1 MEGKESTEETRGETR
16 HSMRRQGLSRSEQVT
31 SPHRTVLTSGVRLQD
46 TRAELAVKTARESRT
61 TWVGA
66 MRHSSHLH
74 WRQGT
79 RALAD
84 PQILRQEFCPHK
96 SPPENK
102 DLSVKT
108 GGVHPEGL
116 EGKSRKEQWA
126 PENLNRCHLHGNQ
139 GRASLPAGTFRE
151 GAGPRR
157 SRHSPA
163 DVHTTPFEGSHLQCV
178 RAPGVPSEQSGD
190 DRVR

>member
-1 MEGKESTEETRGETR
+1 
-16 HSMRRQGLSRSEQVT
+16 MRRQGLSRSEQVT

-46 TRAELAVKTARESRT
+46 TRAELAVKTARKSRT

-116 EGKSRKEQWA
+116 ERKEQ
-126 PENLNRCHLHGNQ
+126 
-139 GRASLPAGTFRE
+139 E
-151 GAGPRR
+151 GAVG
-157 SRHSPA
+157 
-163 DVHTTPFEGSHLQCV
+163 TGKI
-178 RAPGVPSEQSGD
+178 
-190 DRVR
+190 